1 MKRLF
6 CFIALALTLL
16 GCSKESDETPDVL
29 PIQGK
34 RISIS
39 ARLAADTKTAYE
51 NGQTFSWVEGDII
64 GVVVL
69 TDQGEYLQV
78 PFVTAGSGPSVE
90 FTGILEEGYTLAGYA
105 TYPFRGA
112 DSEGYS
118 NDLLLTST
126 GAPDAFSLPTA
137 LRSGDRDQMS
147 DIPLI
152 GTQSDGTN
160 DFVFKTAC
168 GILQVNFS
176 GLSEDIFD
184 RIVLEGIDE
193 SGTVSR
199 KLDGVQTEDSFLFF
213 LTPGIISS
221 GMKVSLLDKNDSE
234 IYSIVTK
241 RPFEIVRNKVI
252 SLKSI
257 AVPQAVLKNGTSL
270 TPISL
275 MDAQGVSGQ
284 VIRQGDDGGIFVCF
298 TRNADFSAID
308 FCFETDGMKVL
319 LNDGEIISGCTLDL
333 ETDITVEVVS
343 RSGEVKEYTL
353 TAFPSD
359 LPVIAIDTPGGQPV
373 TSKQDWIANS
383 TISLW
388 TTDGVVA
395 NIGTTKIKGRG
406 NSTWTYPPKKP
417 YNIKL
422 DKKTSLL
429 GMPKDK
435 SWCLLA
441 NFYDRAKVRNSV
453 GFALAEKTSLAW
465 TPKNHFVELVL
476 NGKHNGLY
484 LLCEK
489 IKVASN
495 RVNIAEMKST
505 DIDETTITGGYLLEF
520 DTMFDEVN
528 KFRTERLNLP
538 VMVKEPEEDVMVPAQ
553 LDYIRSYV
561 DTVEARVISG
571 RSYEDLID
579 VDSFIDVWIVKE
591 MTYNTEMY
599 NPRSIYFHKD
609 RGGKLTAGPVWDFD
623 LDRFKSGK
631 IFLHKDG
638 SIWYKYL
645 FQDPVFVARV
655 KEKWN
660 ENKAGFQEV
669 IDSVNDMHEA
679 IRFSEARDATMWIL
693 DESYPYHMDS
703 EMTFDEANDAMIYHL
718 NARLSWLDGA
728 INNL

>member
-1 MKRLF
+1 MKKLF
-6 CFIALALTLL
+6 CWFSFALAIL
-16 GCSKESDETPDVL
+16 GCSKESDESLSIL
-29 PIQGK
+29 PSRGK
-34 RISIS
+34 CISIS

-51 NGQTFSWVEGDII
+51 NGQTFSWVKGDII

-69 TDQGEYLQV
+69 TDQGEYIQV
-78 PFVTAGSGPSVE
+78 PFVTTGSGSSVE
-90 FTGILEEGYTLAGYA
+90 FTGVLEEGYTLAGYA

-112 DSEGYS
+112 DTDGYS
-118 NDLLLTST
+118 NDLLLTSA

-147 DIPLI
+147 DIPLV

-176 GLSEDIFD
+176 GLSEAVFD
-184 RIVLEGIDE
+184 RIIVEGLED
-193 SGTVSR
+193 SGPVSR

-213 LTPGIISS
+213 LPPGIIPA
-221 GMKVSLLDKNDSE
+221 GMKVSLLDNNDLE
-234 IYSIVTK
+234 IYSVVTK
-241 RPFEIVRNKVI
+241 RPFEIVRNKVV

-257 AVPQAVLKNGTSL
+257 AVPPEVLKNGTSL
-270 TPISL
+270 TPISFK
-275 MDAQGVSGQ
+275 DAQGVSGQ

-298 TRNADFSAID
+298 TRNADFSAVE
-308 FCFETDGMKVL
+308 FCFETDGMSVL
-319 LNDGEIISGCTLDL
+319 LNGSAITSGCTLDL
-333 ETDITVEVVS
+333 ETPVTIEVVS
-343 RSGEVKEYTL
+343 RSGEVKDYTL

-373 TSKQDWIANS
+373 KSKNKWIENS

-388 TTDGVVA
+388 TTDGVVSS
-395 NIGTTKIKGRG
+395 IGTTKIKGRG
-406 NSTWTYPPKKP
+406 NSTWSFPPKKP

-441 NFYDRAKVRNSV
+441 NFYDRAKTRNSV
-453 GFALAEKTSLAW
+453 GFALSEKTELSW
-465 TPKNHFVELVL
+465 TPRSRFVELVL
-476 NGKHNGLY
+476 NGQHTGLY

-489 IKVASN
+489 IKIASN
-495 RVNIAEMKST
+495 RVNITEMTSA
-505 DIDETTITGGYLLEF
+505 DIDESTISGGYLLEF
-520 DTMFDEVN
+520 DSMFDEVN
-528 KFRTERLNLP
+528 QFRTEKLNLP

-553 LDYIRSYV
+553 LDYIHSYI
-561 DTVEARVISG
+561 DTIEARLISG

-579 VDSFIDVWIVKE
+579 IDSFIDVWIVKE

-599 NPRSIYFHKD
+599 NPRSIYFYKD
-609 RGGKLTAGPVWDFD
+609 RGGKLKAGPVWDFD

-631 IFLHKDG
+631 TFLHKK
-638 SIWYKYL
+638 SIWYEYL

-660 ENKAGFQEV
+660 ENKTGFQDV
-669 IDSVNDMHEA
+669 IDSISAMHEA
-679 IRFSEARDATMWIL
+679 IRFSEARDASMWIL

-703 EMTFDEANDAMIYHL
+703 EMTFDEANEAMIYHL
-718 NARLSWLDGA
+718 NARLAWLDEA
-728 INNL
+728 INSL